1 MNEGGAGELP
11 VVDSGASSGAANM
24 ALDEALL
31 DWVLSGAAPPGPGW
45 LRLYGWERPTVS
57 FGRFQRPERRCDLA
71 AVRRRG
77 LGLVRRPTGGKALIH
92 DAELTYCVVVPPGA
106 VLARLSVE
114 ESHGVLARAIA
125 EALRGLGADAVV
137 AVPAGSGERG
147 GGQPCFAEHLAESV
161 LLGGLK
167 VAGSAQLRRGGA
179 VLQHGSIIM
188 TLDRDLHR
196 EVFGWEGEVATA
208 LAEHVTPSPTVDEV
222 GRLLASAFARAL
234 GAAAPVRAA
243 VPAGVADRAA
253 ELRAGYEWKDYEP

>member
-1 MNEGGAGELP
+1 MIEGGAGELP
-11 VVDSGASSGAANM
+11 VVDSGVSSGALNM

-31 DWVLSGAAPPGPGW
+31 DWVLSGEAPPGPGW
-45 LRLYGWERPTVS
+45 LRLYGWDRPTVS

-77 LGLVRRPTGGKALIH
+77 MGLVRRPTGGKALIH
-92 DAELTYCVVVPPGA
+92 DAELTYCLVLPREAP
-106 VLARLSVE
+106 LARRSVE

-137 AVPAGSGERG
+137 ALPAGSGERG

-208 LAEHVTPSPTVDEV
+208 LAEHVTPPPPVDEV
-222 GRLLASAFARAL
+222 GRALAASFARSL
-234 GAAAPVRAA
+234 GGGLPVPVPLPAPVAR
-243 VPAGVADRAA
+243 RAA
-253 ELRAGYEWKDYEP
+253 ELRDAYEWKDAVA